1 MRKKDQPTMKRYEGD
16 QEPASGE
23 RPVRILWY
31 KSLFFRVIVLC
42 AILLLCLF
50 GMVYVITRHFF
61 QETIQRMELE
71 AADIAHSLE
80 IRFEEGFAADYS
92 SLETEFMDLYE
103 GFDIKLDENT
113 EEANAATFT
122 IERLNDGS
130 FARIAKIPLTNRD
143 KPVLMTVSMIIH
155 PQTELLLAFRNRYIM
170 ALIMVFVVTL
180 GLMMYFI
187 GKALRPLVRLS
198 DSCAAIGKG
207 KLTTVATRGGS
218 GEILALEQTFNDMV
232 ASLRE
237 KEVMEVKLRQAQ
249 RLSALGNLAAGV
261 AHDIRN
267 PLNAI
272 KLLSG
277 HALDLLDRESHPA
290 EKSLRTISEEA
301 DRLAE
306 IVSSFLS
313 LARETELKREPVE
326 MDALLGECLRLFQQ
340 DAEAREIRLV
350 SDLHAKGVELM
361 LDPKQWK
368 RAVLNIILNALE
380 ACPPGGRVRVLSR
393 RSDTHCEIEIR
404 DDGPGIPKD
413 ALEQVFDPYFT
424 TKPGGTGLGL
434 SITRGIVEEH
444 GGTIDISSSPEWGC
458 QVLITMPLD
467 SPGFTAQTQKRTS

>member
-1 MRKKDQPTMKRYEGD
+1 
-16 QEPASGE
+16 
-23 RPVRILWY
+23 
-31 KSLFFRVIVLC
+31 
-42 AILLLCLF
+42 
-50 GMVYVITRHFF
+50 
-61 QETIQRMELE
+61 
-71 AADIAHSLE
+71 
-80 IRFEEGFAADYS
+80 
-92 SLETEFMDLYE
+92 
-103 GFDIKLDENT
+103 
-113 EEANAATFT
+113 
-122 IERLNDGS
+122 
-130 FARIAKIPLTNRD
+130 PLTNRD

-170 ALIMVFVVTL
+170 ALITVFVVTL

-207 KLTTVATRGGS
+207 ELTTVATRGGS

-340 DAEAREIRLV
+340 DAEAREVRLV
-350 SDLHAKGVELM
+350 GDFHAKGVELM

-393 RSDTHCEIEIR
+393 RGDTHCEIEIR

-467 SPGFTAQTQKRTS
+467 NPGFTAQTQKRTS